1 LQLADSSEKREAR
14 RTLRPL
20 ILGFHPRRA
29 VSTIIGGLIVLSLIL
44 TALGTTVFVSQQY
57 DQYQQLVK
65 KTGQYDS
72 QQLSEN
78 LVINSPGLT
87 LLTSAAA
94 SAWGS
99 GCTTTYNCYNI
110 SISNLGGV
118 GVQIATIYINS
129 TGPSGSGCSSPNPQ
143 PCILNPTSTIA
154 PYAFN
159 RANQFL
165 NPGEVNHPVVLA
177 LPVAVILPDPNP
189 ASPQNTILIAT
200 SRGNVFSFQWP
211 VPLEIFGQS
220 QSAFSSG
227 TMKVAY
233 QSISGGYSSK
243 NEPGLG
249 GSGGTGYCH
258 EEPLQSYP
266 AASSFAE
273 ELTGIT
279 GVGVTSNTLYFV
291 NPWITKSILTSITS
305 NDTLLY
311 IYVNVVNTGQT
322 RYVPSAGSIDLT
334 WYSADHLDGTLL
346 GVYYKGTFTAAGG
359 SGPSILPGTS
369 YYAIYD
375 ANSLPSKLN
384 NPPGCSS
391 CGGLASVMFWGD
403 ASITDGY
410 QSNGETNSPPYF
422 SATVLLPGLWIRSS
436 C

>member
-1 LQLADSSEKREAR
+1 M
-14 RTLRPL
+14 LRPL
-20 ILGFHPRRA
+20 ILGFRRRRA
-29 VSTIIGGLIVLSLIL
+29 VATIIGGLIILSLIL
-44 TALGTTVFVSQQY
+44 TALGTMVFVSQQY

-65 KTGQYDS
+65 RMGQYDN

-87 LLTSAAA
+87 LLTSAAV

-118 GVQIATIYINS
+118 GVQIARIYINS
-129 TGPSGSGCSSPNPQ
+129 TGSGCTSL
-143 PCILNPTSTIA
+143 CILNPTSTIS

-159 RANQFL
+159 QATQFL

-177 LPVAVILPDPNP
+177 LPTAVILPDPSP
-189 ASPQNTILIAT
+189 ASPQNAILIAT

-211 VPLEIFGQS
+211 VPLQIFGQS

-227 TMKVAY
+227 IMKVAY

-243 NEPGLG
+243 NEPGPVQG
-249 GSGGTGYCH
+249 GNGVAGSGGTVQAGQCH
-258 EEPLQSYP
+258 SELPEPYP
-266 AASSFAE
+266 AGTGYAE

-279 GVGVTSNTLYFV
+279 GVGVSGNTLYFV
-291 NPWITKSILTSITS
+291 NPWVTEPILSSITS

-311 IYVNVVNTGQT
+311 IYVNVINTGQT
-322 RYVPSAGSIDLT
+322 AYVPSAGSIDLT
-334 WYSADHLDGTLL
+334 WYSADHLDGTLI
-346 GVYYKGTFTAAGG
+346 GVYYNGTFTAAGG
-359 SGPSILPGTS
+359 SGPSITPGTS

-375 ANSLPSKLN
+375 ANSLPSELG
-384 NPPGCSS
+384 NPPGCSN
-391 CGGLASVMFWGD
+391 CGGLSSVMFWGD

-410 QSNGETNSPPYF
+410 GSIGEANSPPYF